1 MVSPDVGSRYHRQYL
16 KASTG
21 LTKGW
26 LLDEGSSSRVR
37 GMMNQR
43 ARIFMV
49 FLLIALA
56 MAAWL
61 SRTLW
66 EREIQPSLMGQVTW
80 DGFLFGLPLILA
92 GCLLASSRWAFMAS
106 VIYGTIGLALD
117 ISTIVQDLVHPNL
130 QQAIVLMSG
139 ITGLLNF
146 LLILVGGRGFLH
158 VGSAGKPPEV
168 PPPSP
173 RFPSAT

>member
-1 MVSPDVGSRYHRQYL
+1 
-16 KASTG
+16 
-21 LTKGW
+21 
-26 LLDEGSSSRVR
+26 
-37 GMMNQR
+37 
-43 ARIFMV
+43 MV

-56 MAAWL
+56 MAAGP

-66 EREIQPSLMGQVTW
+66 EREVQPSLVGQVAW
-80 DGFLFGLPLILA
+80 DGFLFGVPLILA
-92 GCLLASSRWAFMAS
+92 GYLLASARWAFMAG

-117 ISTIVQDLVHPNL
+117 ISTIVQGVVHPSP

-146 LLILVGGRGFLH
+146 LLILVGGRGFLD
-158 VGSAGKPPEV
+158 VGSAGKPPEA

-173 RFPSAT
+173 QFPSAT

>member
-1 MVSPDVGSRYHRQYL
+1 
-16 KASTG
+16 
-21 LTKGW
+21 
-26 LLDEGSSSRVR
+26 
-37 GMMNQR
+37 MMNQR
-43 ARIFMV
+43 PRFLMV

-56 MAAWL
+56 MAAGL

-66 EREIQPSLMGQVTW
+66 EWEVQPSLMGQVAW
-80 DGFLFGLPLILA
+80 DGFLFGVPLILA
-92 GCLLASSRWAFMAS
+92 GCLLASARWAFMAG
-106 VIYGTIGLALD
+106 VLYGTIGLALD
-117 ISTIVQDLVHPNL
+117 VSTLVQGLVHPTP

-146 LLILVGGRGFLH
+146 LLILAGGRGFLD

-173 RFPSAT
+173 RSPSAT